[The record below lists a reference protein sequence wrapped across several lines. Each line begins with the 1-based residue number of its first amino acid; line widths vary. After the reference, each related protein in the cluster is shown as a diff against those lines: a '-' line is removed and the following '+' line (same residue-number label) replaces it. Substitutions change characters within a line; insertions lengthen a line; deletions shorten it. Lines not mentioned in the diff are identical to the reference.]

1 MKWAILHKTAQKKC
15 PKTFQLSFKIIYLQ
29 RKCKNLPDIA
39 FVIELIVFLN
49 IIFMKEKTVLLE
61 VANCIVRLFQ
71 GNGQNEV
78 ENADASVNVHAC
90 TVWSV
95 EDVFLHSCEFR
106 LFSTLLENLSEC
118 FARCAAFLR
127 RMSRRFLSV
136 LTAWFRLCRNC
147 VQPAFAYRVVE
158 GFANLHLWK
167 ATDGQPLAAN
177 VPIECLIFNPII
189 YEKEQTI

>member
-1 MKWAILHKTAQKKC
+1 MKRATLHKTAQKKC
-15 PKTFQLSFKIIYLQ
+15 PKTFQLPFKIIYLQ
-29 RKCKNLPDIA
+29 RKCKNLSDIA

-71 GNGQNEV
+71 GNGQNEA

-95 EDVFLHSCEFR
+95 EDVFLHSGEFR
-106 LFSTLLENLSEC
+106 LFSSLLENLSEC

-127 RMSRRFLSV
+127 RLSRRFQSV
-136 LTAWFRLCRNC
+136 LTAWFRLCRNY
-147 VQPAFAYRVVE
+147 VQSAFTYRVVE

-177 VPIECLIFNPII
+177 VPIRCLILNPIL
-189 YEKEQTI
+189 YEKKE

>member
-1 MKWAILHKTAQKKC
+1 MYWIILHKTAQKKF

-29 RKCKNLPDIA
+29 RKCKNLLDIT

-78 ENADASVNVHAC
+78 ENATASVNVHAC
-90 TVWSV
+90 AVLSV
-95 EDVFLHSCEFR
+95 EDVFLHSGEFR
-106 LFSTLLENLSEC
+106 LFSCLLENLSEC

-127 RMSRRFLSV
+127 RLSRRFQSV
-136 LTAWFRLCRNC
+136 LAAWFRLCRNY
-147 VQPAFAYRVVE
+147 VQSAFTYRVVE

-167 ATDGQPLAAN
+167 ATDGQLWAAN
-177 VPIECLIFNPII
+177 VPIRCLIFNPII
-189 YEKEQTI
+189 YEKKE

>member
-1 MKWAILHKTAQKKC
+1 MKWATLHKTAQKKC

-29 RKCKNLPDIA
+29 RKCKNLLDII
-39 FVIELIVFLN
+39 FVVELIVFLN
-49 IIFMKEKTVLLE
+49 IIFMEEKNVLLE

-78 ENADASVNVHAC
+78 ENADASVNIHAC

-95 EDVFLHSCEFR
+95 EDVFLHSGEFR
-106 LFSTLLENLSEC
+106 LFSALLENLSES
-118 FARCAAFLR
+118 FARIAALVR
-127 RMSRRFLSV
+127 RLYRCLLSAV
-136 LTAWFRLCRNC
+136 TSFCRLCRNY
-147 VQPAFAYRVVE
+147 VQSAFTYRVVE

-177 VPIECLIFNPII
+177 VPIRCLILNPII
-189 YEKEQTI
+189 YEKKE

>member
-1 MKWAILHKTAQKKC
+1 MICHKTAQKKC

-29 RKCKNLPDIA
+29 RKCKNLSDIA

-78 ENADASVNVHAC
+78 ENAAASVNVHAC
-90 TVWSV
+90 AVLSV
-95 EDVFLHSCEFR
+95 EDVFLHSGEFR
-106 LFSTLLENLSEC
+106 LFSCLLENLSEC

-127 RMSRRFLSV
+127 RLSRRFQSV
-136 LTAWFRLCRNC
+136 LAAWFRLCRNY
-147 VQPAFAYRVVE
+147 VQSAFTYRVVE

-177 VPIECLIFNPII
+177 VPIRCLIFNPII
-189 YEKEQTI
+189 YEKRE

>member
-1 MKWAILHKTAQKKC
+1 MKWATLHKTAQKKC

-29 RKCKNLPDIA
+29 RKCKNLLDII
-39 FVIELIVFLN
+39 FVVELIVFLN
-49 IIFMKEKTVLLE
+49 IIFMEEKNVLLE

-78 ENADASVNVHAC
+78 ENADASVNIHAC

-95 EDVFLHSCEFR
+95 EDVFLHSGEFR
-106 LFSTLLENLSEC
+106 LFSALLENLSES
-118 FARCAAFLR
+118 FARIAALVR
-127 RMSRRFLSV
+127 RLYRCLLSAV
-136 LTAWFRLCRNC
+136 TSFCRLCRNY
-147 VQPAFAYRVVE
+147 VQSAFTYRVVE

-177 VPIECLIFNPII
+177 VPIRCLILNPIL
-189 YEKEQTI
+189 YVKKE